1 MDEAAKKL
9 IVALDVDGRDAA
21 MSIVKNLKGQV
32 DFYKIGW
39 QLFMGEGWGL
49 IRELVREGNRIFL
62 DLKIGDIEETVRAA
76 LANIPNDL
84 DGSLELV
91 TIHGNGPTVA
101 AAIKGRNGNK
111 KPRLLMVT
119 ALSSWDETDIKDFLN
134 TSNPDVTLT
143 NYIYYKAK
151 AALDAGCEGL
161 IASGRSVKD
170 LRGRFGDR
178 NFLIVT
184 PGIRPSDFP
193 RDDHKRT
200 LTPYDAIVYGSD
212 YLVVGRPITQ
222 SKNPNAVAKAII
234 EDISRALRDLDVN
247 MAPTDTHECHEED
260 FNPLLSAQQQY
271 PLRPAKVNRLWA
283 ATAR

>member
-1 MDEAAKKL
+1 MDKAAEKL
-9 IVALDVDGRDAA
+9 IVALDVDSRDTALH
-21 MSIVKNLKGQV
+21 IVKTLSGRV

-39 QLFMGEGWGL
+39 QLFMGEGWEL
-49 IRELVREGNRIFL
+49 IRELIGQGNRIFL

-76 LANIPNDL
+76 LANIPSDL

-101 AAIKGRNGNK
+101 AAIKGRNGNE

-134 TSNPDVTLT
+134 NSDPDVTLT

-170 LRGRFGDR
+170 LREKFRSQ

-184 PGIRPSDFP
+184 PGIRPPDFP
-193 RDDHKRT
+193 HDDHKRT
-200 LTPYDAIVYGSD
+200 LTPHEAIVYGSD

-222 SKNPNAVAKAII
+222 SKNPKLVAEAII
-234 EDISRALRDLDVN
+234 EDISRALLDPDAD
-247 MAPTDTHECHEED
+247 MAHTGTHKSHEED
-260 FNPLLSAQQQY
+260 FNPLLSAAI
-271 PLRPAKVNRLWA
+271 PARA
-283 ATAR
+283 S